1 MEFSDNT
8 IDVNESVYNVIEKN
22 PELLPLLVE
31 LGFKPLNNPTMLNS
45 LGRMTSI
52 RKGSKLINQPLGKI
66 VQELQWN
73 GYEVKGFKKGE
84 SE

>member
-1 MEFSDNT
+1 MEISDNT
-8 IDVNESVYNVIEKN
+8 IDVNESVYSVIEKN

-73 GYEVKGFKKGE
+73 GYKVKGLKKGE

>member
-52 RKGSKLINQPLGKI
+52 RKGCKLINQPLGKI